1 MSLVELLLYGL
12 AGACLIMSV
21 GWVWSL
27 KVGNATCVD
36 VIWAYGVGI
45 LGCLYLQFASPQTEP
60 VRLMILNAL
69 IVVWS
74 VRLGTYQLIRSWGKQ
89 EDVRYKYM
97 REWLGGKANLGFFI
111 FFQMQAVFIVIF
123 ASPFLILAGNNSPV
137 GTLDF
142 IGLAIWFIGFTGVF
156 IADRQ
161 LTAFKATKG
170 RTRAEVCQSG
180 LWKYSR
186 HPNYFFEW
194 VLWLGYVFIGWHS
207 EEGAWLLA
215 IPLVLYVFLNKITG
229 IPFVEARKLEASG
242 ENYRSYV
249 DKTSPF
255 FPWFPKPSNE
265 H

>member
-1 MSLVELLLYGL
+1 MSLIELFLYGL
-12 AGACLIMSV
+12 AGACLIMFL
-21 GWVWSL
+21 GWVCSL
-27 KVGNATCVD
+27 KIGNATCVD

-111 FFQMQAVFIVIF
+111 FFQMQAVFIVVF
-123 ASPFLILAGNNSPV
+123 ASPFLILAGNSSPV
-137 GTLDF
+137 GALDF

-161 LTAFKATKG
+161 LAAFKATKG

-186 HPNYFFEW
+186 HPNYFFEVVIW
-194 VLWLGYVFIGWHS
+194 WGVFV
-207 EEGAWLLA
+207 
-215 IPLVLYVFLNKITG
+215 LVLPAKYGWTTVISPLTIIWITCSNFKFLVF
-229 IPFVEARKLEASG
+229 
-242 ENYRSYV
+242 
-249 DKTSPF
+249 
-255 FPWFPKPSNE
+255 
-265 H
+265 